1 MPTRSAQN
9 SKKRPAS
16 AARAGEV
23 WQDADDA
30 AARLVVEGVWIRLRG
45 ATCNGKKIKGGGYA
59 GDGNV
64 KVVKLQ
70 PEVLPY
76 PPSYAGPKAVRTV
89 CKVLTFFDP
98 HGARADS
105 RAGMVHWAGLQ
116 FRFLSRVEADAE
128 EALVSGNGSTVALP

>member
-45 ATCNGKKIKGGGYA
+45 ATCNGKKIDRGGYA

-89 CKVLTFFDP
+89 AQVLTFFDP

-105 RAGMVHWAGLQ
+105 RAGMVH
-116 FRFLSRVEADAE
+116 
-128 EALVSGNGSTVALP
+128 